1 MCVRVSVCLSL
12 RHQFLRRSITLLTHF
27 VQIFLFNFLGRYSP
41 VRRASEGSRCQM
53 LSHGPF
59 QECQQLQKG
68 LAHKNLLVAQ
78 TSPVDTNATSLPGE
92 LIRVRGSYISY
103 KII

>member
-1 MCVRVSVCLSL
+1 MPARGSFSANAL
-12 RHQFLRRSITLLTHF
+12 LLTCCTPLLF
-27 VQIFLFNFLGRYSP
+27 VGRYSP
-41 VRRASEGSRCQM
+41 VRRASEGSKCQM

-78 TSPVDTNATSLPGE
+78 SPPVDNIATSLPGE
-92 LIRVRGSYISY
+92 SNTIQFC
-103 KII
+103 